1 MDFRIE
7 KCIVFLKQNALGRR
21 QGDDQQVVICIQND
35 DFVFKMMVFVFKMMV
50 FVFKMMG
57 FVFKMMVFVFKM
69 MTFVFKMMIFV
80 FKMMNSTQTHTF
92 TEMAHGDSWGHAEPP
107 DERAI

>member
-7 KCIVFLKQNALGRR
+7 KCIVFLIQNALGRR

-57 FVFKMMVFVFKM
+57 FVFKMMDFVSKM
-69 MTFVFKMMIFV
+69 MDFVSKMM
-80 FKMMNSTQTHTF
+80 
-92 TEMAHGDSWGHAEPP
+92 DL
-107 DERAI
+107 